1 MNILYLHGLES
12 KPGGEKVSWLSS
24 VASVYAPAM
33 DYTDED
39 CLQKVMFHHMI
50 TSGQIDLIIGS
61 SMGGYIA
68 DLIHKKFDIPAI
80 LFNPAL
86 HSRSIEPAVPFAEY
100 FVDEGDTAS
109 EVMVILG
116 RDDKV
121 IDPNKTIELLEESK
135 GNYHYMFFE
144 AMAHQTPLHIFMSIV
159 RMYADQLTYKK
170 LY

>member
-39 CLQKVMFHHMI
+39 LMQKVMFHPMI

-100 FVDEGDTAS
+100 FGDEDETAS
-109 EVMVILG
+109 EVVVILG

-121 IDPNKTIELLEESK
+121 IDPKETVRLLNKSNGIY
-135 GNYHYMFFE
+135 NHMFVDD
-144 AMAHQTPLHIFMSIV
+144 MAHSTPLHIFMTMV
-159 RMYADQLTYKK
+159 RVYADHLTYKK